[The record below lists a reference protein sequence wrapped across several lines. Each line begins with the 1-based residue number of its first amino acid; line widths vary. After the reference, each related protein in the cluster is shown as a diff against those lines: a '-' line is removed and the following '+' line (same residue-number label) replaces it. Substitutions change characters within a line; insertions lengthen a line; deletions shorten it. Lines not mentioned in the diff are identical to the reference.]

1 MGFSLSRAMQ
11 GAAMGAAHAAGEIF
25 DGMIAEERKTREA
38 DAAMQRQLDVAT
50 QLQTHA
56 DELTGAREVSRDALK
71 EARATKEQE
80 KVTARM
86 GAYYTDAREK
96 GLDPN
101 KIEGLRH
108 IASSALEKGD
118 IGVYDKITDN
128 IDKREK
134 NLSDA
139 ENRRISAS
147 DVAVRRDALRQERE
161 DSKNQFTLEKFNK
174 LYSKIDDDFAVKVPD
189 PNKDGAYIEDR
200 SAVPSARSLAI
211 DLFKNKVPPEQI
223 MTQLNKAQDIMQSER
238 GLDPKLSGLRALEL
252 GQKRLDDEVKA
263 QASDKE
269 FAKGIINKGAD
280 PTYQFSGQA
289 PRFGLPQGGEL
300 PAPKTQPEQMN
311 WTSTNSGFVPR
322 SAR

>member
-38 DAAMQRQLDVAT
+38 DAAMRRQLDVAT

-139 ENRRISAS
+139 ENRKLQISALHES
-147 DVAVRRDALRQERE
+147 RAARKREGMDAEDKAAMNSILRIADRLTVPGQRDPDDPRKVIGDPDKDAANAALAWAESENAKGRSWKAVRSDLTQIIDGFGKQPAEIKKLPASTRFNAALDFWNMPEDKRRAPPKVATPTPPPVPRAQTASTVPERRGFLGTVLGVGV
-161 DSKNQFTLEKFNK
+161 DKPF
-174 LYSKIDDDFAVKVPD
+174 D
-189 PNKDGAYIEDR
+189 PNAE
-200 SAVPSARSLAI
+200 P
-211 DLFKNKVPPEQI
+211 
-223 MTQLNKAQDIMQSER
+223 
-238 GLDPKLSGLRALEL
+238 AL
-252 GQKRLDDEVKA
+252 GD
-263 QASDKE
+263 
-269 FAKGIINKGAD
+269 
-280 PTYQFSGQA
+280 
-289 PRFGLPQGGEL
+289 
-300 PAPKTQPEQMN
+300 
-311 WTSTNSGFVPR
+311 
-322 SAR
+322 

>member
-1 MGFSLSRAMQ
+1 MGFSLSRALA
-11 GAAMGAAHAAGEIF
+11 GAAMGAAHSAGEIF

-56 DELTGAREVSRDALK
+56 DELIGAREVSRDALK

-139 ENRRISAS
+139 ENRKVHMAGVAESARARRQGAADSAS
-147 DVAVRRDALRQERE
+147 DIANKRIESMVGKNFLIPAITDPEDKNKVITPADPTAAIAMMGEVSKRLNAGDSEKSVTAYVYDAAQ
-161 DSKNQFTLEKFNK
+161 NFNK
-174 LYSKIDDDFAVKVPD
+174 LRRDPRTANLPAGDQFEMATNLDTYTARKAEEAQQKAAREQAKKTTVP
-189 PNKDGAYIEDR
+189 PV
-200 SAVPSARSLAI
+200 SAVGGSPDTGGGI
-211 DLFKNKVPPEQI
+211 YGWGKGI
-223 MTQLNKAQDIMQSER
+223 LNK
-238 GLDPKLSGLRALEL
+238 LPPFFT
-252 GQKRLDDEVKA
+252 DEH
-263 QASDKE
+263 
-269 FAKGIINKGAD
+269 
-280 PTYQFSGQA
+280 
-289 PRFGLPQGGEL
+289 L
-300 PAPKTQPEQMN
+300 
-311 WTSTNSGFVPR
+311 
-322 SAR
+322 